1 MTGCAAGNVVSWSS
15 VQTHAAQQN
24 DEQHDPCVMWNL
36 LAMKSAISDTFL
48 LFTVLRLVPEI
59 CLCVCAVKA
68 PLNGKQSP
76 ARGRSARRAG

>member
-1 MTGCAAGNVVSWSS
+1 MTGCTAANVVSWSS
-15 VQTHAAQQN
+15 VQTRAAQQN
-24 DEQHDPCVMWNL
+24 DEQRDPCVVCHL
-36 LAMKSAISDTFL
+36 LAVKSAISDTFF

-59 CLCVCAVKA
+59 CLCIFAALA